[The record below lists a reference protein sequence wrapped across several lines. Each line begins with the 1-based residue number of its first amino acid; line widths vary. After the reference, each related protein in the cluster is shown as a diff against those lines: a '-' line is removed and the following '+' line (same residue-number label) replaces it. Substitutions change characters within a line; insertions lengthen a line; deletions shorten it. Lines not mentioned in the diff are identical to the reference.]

1 MYQTIKPLLTINNKN
16 MKIVQVINAMI
27 SNKNKI
33 SNVIRDENEFFFLYD
48 EKYKWSINL
57 QNDEYYV
64 RFYPKDDIQ
73 IGDIP
78 NQLGWGSYRDFVTY
92 STEEL
97 KTREARETFT
107 ELYQLTAD
115 KLYGIDDIFD
125 SIIGDDD
132 TF

>member
-1 MYQTIKPLLTINNKN
+1 

>member
-1 MYQTIKPLLTINNKN
+1 MRPNDKSIWGHPAIGKADAGKKVRMIDFDSYKLGINKKYN
-16 MKIVQVINAMI
+16 
-27 SNKNKI
+27 
-33 SNVIRDENEFFFLYD
+33 LYIAPGLSD
-48 EKYKWSINL
+48 TEL
-57 QNDEYYV
+57 
-64 RFYPKDDIQ
+64 RTDD
-73 IGDIP
+73 
-78 NQLGWGSYRDFVTY
+78 
-92 STEEL
+92 